1 MATIR
6 TVQTPDIAGSVELL
20 AERKVPFALATVVA
34 VRGSAYRRP
43 GARAVLPLG
52 GDPIGSLS
60 PGCLEAELVG
70 DARTVAETGTPALRE
85 FDLTGE
91 DEIELGYGMGCQGVV
106 EVFLEPPDSA
116 EGLARVMRQVAEERR
131 TQALVVLIDG
141 PRAGTG
147 LAFTTN
153 GTTSASTD
161 GIENAVELARD
172 VIRSGVPAVVTLPK
186 GDHAFVEL
194 LRPPIRLALFGDRS
208 DAPALADA
216 ARALGW
222 DVSCVSRSEPVPED
236 LLDDRTFAVVMNHA
250 YVSDGDRLRTLL
262 DSSVPYVGVLGPRAR
277 TERLLSEV
285 DGHPG
290 LERVFAPAGLD
301 VGAEGPQE
309 IASAIVAEIIAVDR
323 GRRGGSLR
331 ERHAPI
337 HEEG

>member
-1 MATIR
+1 M
-6 TVQTPDIAGSVELL
+6 VMPDLRGSIELL
-20 AERKVPFALATVVA
+20 AERNVPFALATVVA
-34 VRGSAYRRP
+34 VQGSAYRRP
-43 GARAVLPLG
+43 GARAVLPVG

-70 DARTVAETGTPALRE
+70 DARAVAEAGTPALRE

-91 DEIELGYGMGCQGVV
+91 DEVELGYGMGCQGVV
-106 EVFLEPPDSA
+106 EVFLEPRALA
-116 EGLARVMRQVAEERR
+116 ERFAAEVHAVSRERR
-131 TQALVVLIDG
+131 GRV
-141 PRAGTG
+141 
-147 LAFTTN
+147 
-153 GTTSASTD
+153 
-161 GIENAVELARD
+161 
-172 VIRSGVPAVVTLPK
+172 VVTLLEGESAGSRLVLS
-186 GDHAFVEL
+186 GDGKNSELGSMPTDAAEIARATLDGGAPRLVEFGSGDRAFVEL
-194 LRPPIRLALFGDRS
+194 IRPPIRLALFGDRS

-222 DVSCVSRSEPVPED
+222 EVSCVSRSEPVPDD
-236 LLDDRTFAVVMNHA
+236 LLDERTFAVVMNHA
-250 YVSDGDRLRTLL
+250 YATDEERLRALL

-285 DGHPG
+285 NGHPG
-290 LERVFAPAGLD
+290 LGRVFAPAGLD

-337 HEEG
+337 HGEG

>member
-6 TVQTPDIAGSVELL
+6 TVKTPDIASAIELL
-20 AERKVPFALATVVA
+20 AERNVPFALATVVA

-43 GARAVLPLG
+43 GARAVLPVG

-60 PGCLEAELVG
+60 PGCLEAELVE
-70 DARTVAETGTPALRE
+70 DARVVAETGTPALRE

-91 DEIELGYGMGCQGVV
+91 DEVELGYGMGCQGVV

-116 EGLARVMRQVAEERR
+116 ETLARVMRQVAEERR
-131 TQALVVLIDG
+131 AQALVLVLEG
-141 PRAGTG
+141 AHVGSG
-147 LAFTTN
+147 LAFTN
-153 GTTSASTD
+153 GVTSTSTD
-161 GIENAVELARD
+161 GIENAVDLARD
-172 VIRSGVPAVVTLPK
+172 VIRSGVPSVVTLPS
-186 GDHAFVEL
+186 GDRAFVDL

-222 DVSCVSRSEPVPED
+222 DVSCVSRSDSVPDD
-236 LLDDRTFAVVMNHA
+236 LLDERTFAVVMNHA
-250 YVSDGDRLRTLL
+250 YVTDGERLRALL
-262 DSSVPYVGVLGPRAR
+262 DSPVPYIGMLGPRGR
-277 TERLLSEV
+277 TDRLLSEV

-301 VGAEGPQE
+301 LGAEGPQE
-309 IASAIVAEIIAVDR
+309 IAGAIVAEIIAIDHGR
-323 GRRGGSLR
+323 GGGSLR

-337 HEEG
+337 HGEG